1 MFQHSFLTIWL
12 FANSTFSAQE
22 LPIRFFQLLI
32 SALRMLGDIR
42 DLVERYGKDDTHD
55 VDKPSAGVMAQS
67 GRASQEY
74 PVFETVSEL
83 PIILTAT
90 NG

>member
-1 MFQHSFLTIWL
+1 
-12 FANSTFSAQE
+12 
-22 LPIRFFQLLI
+22 
-32 SALRMLGDIR
+32 MLGDIR
-42 DLVERYGKDDTHD
+42 DLVERYRKDNTHD

-67 GRASQEY
+67 GRVSQEY